1 MNQFNEEIRPANDF
15 QNDID
20 SSLGTLD
27 EDQAEELEVEADVH
41 QEEAEATYENTSHG
55 GPPQLPPKN
64 HPPPGIQPQRGAVAA
79 PPTLPPRH
87 VRVDA
92 PPYTPPPSQGFAAH
106 GSGFGLGARR
116 GQGPQDDEDAASVS
130 TASGIQPD
138 DFDFTV
144 VTTTRPTPVMRS
156 PEVGAAPPAAK
167 LPLPPPPTLSSH
179 GGIKSI
185 YLEVKYVDD
194 SHAPRHLFLPKCSSR
209 AVKSALA
216 DGVSYSCQQSGQ
228 CSTVSSSPT
237 FLDSGCVLGVR
248 FSLSGGSLVKWSV
261 VANHPL

>member
-1 MNQFNEEIRPANDF
+1 M
-15 QNDID
+15 
-20 SSLGTLD
+20 
-27 EDQAEELEVEADVH
+27 
-41 QEEAEATYENTSHG
+41 
-55 GPPQLPPKN
+55 
-64 HPPPGIQPQRGAVAA
+64 VAP

-106 GSGFGLGARR
+106 AHGSGFGLGARR
-116 GQGPQDDEDAASVS
+116 GQGPHDDDEDALSAS
-130 TASGIQPD
+130 TISGTQPD
-138 DFDFTV
+138 VFDFSV
-144 VTTTRPTPVMRS
+144 VTTTRPTPVMRF

-167 LPLPPPPTLSSH
+167 LPLPPPPVLSSH

-216 DGVSYSCQQSGQ
+216 DGVSYACQQSGQ
-228 CSTVSSSPT
+228 
-237 FLDSGCVLGVR
+237 
-248 FSLSGGSLVKWSV
+248 
-261 VANHPL
+261 